1 MNKFKWFNAENL
13 EEALERT
20 NATVSDAINRGSSA
34 DAAILKSGGIE
45 LLDFIKEGII
55 EPSEIINIKNIPGL
69 DGISFDRNSGLRI
82 GANTTLA
89 DIENNAEIKSQYL
102 ALHQAVTKAATPQL
116 RNVSTLGGNI
126 AQRTRCWYFRSIDHP
141 CFRKGGST
149 CFAQNG
155 ENQMHAIINNGTC
168 CSVHAS
174 SLATALLA
182 YGAMVE
188 ITSRGGQKKDVSIDD
203 FFVNPF
209 TDIRRENVLRRGEI
223 ITAVKIPVQGKN
235 VKSWYIK
242 QGERASFDWALA
254 DVAVVI
260 ELSGKRVRKASIAMG
275 AASPVPIRS
284 NEAEEYITGKDLN
297 ASTASET
304 GKIAMEKATPL
315 AKNGYKVELFKSI
328 IKRALLES
336 V

>member
-1 MNKFKWFNAENL
+1 MNKFKWFNAQNI

-20 NATVSDAINRGSSA
+20 NATVSDAINRGSADSA
-34 DAAILKSGGIE
+34 IIKSGGIE

-55 EPSEIINIKNIPGL
+55 EPAEIINIKSIPGL
-69 DGISFDRNSGLRI
+69 EGIAFDRTAGLRI

-89 DIENNAEIKSQYL
+89 DIENNGDIKLQYL
-102 ALHQAVTKAATPQL
+102 ALHQAVSKAATPQL

-141 CFRKGGST
+141 CFRKGGTT

-155 ENQMHAIINNGTC
+155 ENQMHAIMNNGTC

-174 SLATALLA
+174 SVATALLA
-182 YGAMVE
+182 YGATVE

-209 TDIRRENVLRRGEI
+209 TDIRRESVLRRGEI
-223 ITAVKIPVQGKN
+223 ITAVNIPAQGKN

-254 DVAVVI
+254 DVAVVV
-260 ELSGKRVRKASIAMG
+260 ELSGKRVRKAAIAMG
-275 AASPVPIRS
+275 AASPVPVRS
-284 NEAEEYITGKDLN
+284 KAAEEFITGKDIN
-297 ASTASET
+297 ATTAAEA
-304 GKIAMEKATPL
+304 GQKAMENATPL
-315 AKNGYKVELFKSI
+315 AKNGYKVDLFKTI
-328 IKRALLES
+328 VKRALLES